1 MADGFGISQL
11 VDYLYQMGVHI
22 ANLDANSETVEL
34 IFHGKNEQW
43 RMVLGFQ
50 QHDDVRKLMLVVPH
64 IGTVTTNKRLECLEA
79 LLAVNYRIAMGK
91 FGLDLD
97 DGEVRLEEA
106 IPLANDSV
114 TFEQFQLALGAM
126 MQTVAMYH
134 SLLPRIVYG
143 NLPVLDALSICE
155 QEFLQEVE
163 GTEQQNS
170 ATTDEAALLSEKG
183 EGTEPEI
190 TAELDVN
197 DVLAEISRMLEE
209 RKE

>member
-11 VDYLYQMGVHI
+11 VDYLYQMGVRI
-22 ANLDANSETVEL
+22 ANLDANSETIEL
-34 IFHGKNEQW
+34 IFHGKNGQW

-97 DGEVRLEEA
+97 DGEVRLEESV
-106 IPLANDSV
+106 PLARDSI
-114 TFEQFQLALGAM
+114 TKEQFRLAFGAL

-134 SLLPRIVYG
+134 NLIPRIVYS
-143 NLPVLDALSICE
+143 NMTTQQALQACE
-155 QEFLQEVE
+155 QDFFQQTDSTQKADAPTEMKMLPP
-163 GTEQQNS
+163 GTP
-170 ATTDEAALLSEKG
+170 DG
-183 EGTEPEI
+183 PE
-190 TAELDVN
+190 TASELDVN
-197 DVLAEISRMLEE
+197 DVLAEVVRILEE
-209 RKE
+209 EKGQA